1 MGKLE
6 VIFKIRLAYP
16 LVGMGTAEPPAVVYF
31 ADTENTVRIE
41 APQYGPPTGQ
51 PPVEGFE
58 QMTLSVER
66 ECTDEQG
73 RDTSQSNS
81 DGLQINQDAARG
93 FWHLFEAIREAAL
106 HRDNTVLTYPVVP
119 AEDIRRNPLVR
130 SGEFEW
136 IYDGKSLKQAKLSLN
151 LHAIE
156 LTEEWWADAVKQIGE
171 GKSVPVYTRFA
182 LDAFYF
188 AEHDPPR
195 GIIMA
200 CAAWETALRY
210 YLATVAS
217 KRDPAY
223 LVASKSGNIP
233 RLYEFAKAARGGPL
247 FNDWIDKATGF
258 ERVGLE
264 SFLTLMEKLGSVRNK
279 LLHEGEMKLEE
290 MAATDHALAVLSAI
304 EWLFASPLDAVGRT
318 G

>member
-16 LVGMGTAEPPAVVYF
+16 LVDMGTVEPPAVIYF
-31 ADTENTVRIE
+31 ADTGNTVRIE

-51 PPVEGFE
+51 PAVEGFE
-58 QMTLSVER
+58 QMTLRVER
-66 ECTDEQG
+66 ECTEEQG
-73 RDTSQSNS
+73 TDFSCSNS
-81 DGLQINQDAARG
+81 DHLKINQDAARA
-93 FWHLFEAIREAAL
+93 FWQLFEAIRESAL
-106 HRDNTVLTYPVVP
+106 RRDNTVLTYPVVP
-119 AEDIRRNPLVR
+119 AQDIRRNPLVR

-136 IYDGKSLKQAKLSLN
+136 VYDGKSLKQAKLSLN
-151 LHAIE
+151 LHAIQ
-156 LTEEWWADAVKQIGE
+156 LTEEWWADAVKRIGE
-171 GKSVPVYTRFA
+171 RKSVPVYTRFA

-210 YLATVAS
+210 YLATEAS

-223 LVASKSGNIP
+223 LVASKSLGIP
-233 RLYEFAKAARGGPL
+233 RLYEFAKIARGGPL
-247 FNDWIDKATGF
+247 FYDWIENASNPERYVF
-258 ERVGLE
+258 ECYRKR
-264 SFLTLMEKLGSVRNK
+264 MEELGGVRNK
-279 LLHEGEMKLEE
+279 LLHKGEMKLPD

-304 EWLFASPLDAVGRT
+304 EWLFADSQQ
-318 G
+318 